1 MKFLIFIL
9 LISFSF
15 PFFSE
20 EFLILSGN
28 ATQGGIL
35 IGNVHQ
41 DVEQVFWN
49 EKNLAISD
57 QKIIIGF
64 DRDEPLE
71 HQISLIF
78 KNGEIIKKDFLISK
92 REYEIQRID
101 KIKKEYVEKPVDKNL
116 LRRISNESKS
126 LQAVRS
132 GIYKENDIMF
142 EEFIRPIEE
151 GKISG
156 VFGSQR
162 ILNGIPK
169 SPHSGLDIA
178 APKGTP
184 VKAMSNGIVALI
196 GDYFYNGKFV
206 LIDHGLGLSSIYIHL
221 DSIAVELGQNV
232 EIGEQIGSVGS
243 TGRATGPHLH
253 WGVNYFKKRID
264 PELLLDQDEKFLIIK
279 K

>member
-71 HQISLIF
+71 HQISLIL